1 MTAVSPAEREQMCSV
16 LGGFGADLKQ
26 LDDSAVDAL
35 WKAGYRSE
43 DLLQIATHKGLKD
56 AGLLPAYVDYVLSLK
71 GGGSRSAPDA
81 GQPRDQQAS
90 AAGLGVGS
98 APGADGRH
106 LAWVAVPLMVLA
118 LVVDRGVSTLDD
130 IKQCAK
136 LFIARNDVALATA
149 YHGVRGVGV
158 VASVGLGVVAAVR
171 ACVKRLKVQPG
182 RPRVSRLKRPKQQL
196 DLAPA
201 GVLPA
206 ARTSTTGQ
214 VNASQDG

>member
-1 MTAVSPAEREQMCSV
+1 MDQEAQDVHLLVHLSEAFNKDEVWQLAAAAAWSKATNLERVLIRGSTAA
-16 LGGFGADLKQ
+16 KQ
-26 LDDSAVDAL
+26 LKLVD
-35 WKAGYRSE
+35 
-43 DLLQIATHKGLKD
+43 
-56 AGLLPAYVDYVLSLK
+56 VLIRK
-71 GGGSRSAPDA
+71 T
-81 GQPRDQQAS
+81 S

>member
-1 MTAVSPAEREQMCSV
+1 
-16 LGGFGADLKQ
+16 
-26 LDDSAVDAL
+26 
-35 WKAGYRSE
+35 
-43 DLLQIATHKGLKD
+43 
-56 AGLLPAYVDYVLSLK
+56 
-71 GGGSRSAPDA
+71 
-81 GQPRDQQAS
+81 
-90 AAGLGVGS
+90 
-98 APGADGRH
+98 
-106 LAWVAVPLMVLA
+106 MVLA

-201 GVLPA
+201 GVLPVRSIEGGWA
-206 ARTSTTGQ
+206 VQGASVGSSGAWAWAGSTRVGW
-214 VNASQDG
+214 SEEF